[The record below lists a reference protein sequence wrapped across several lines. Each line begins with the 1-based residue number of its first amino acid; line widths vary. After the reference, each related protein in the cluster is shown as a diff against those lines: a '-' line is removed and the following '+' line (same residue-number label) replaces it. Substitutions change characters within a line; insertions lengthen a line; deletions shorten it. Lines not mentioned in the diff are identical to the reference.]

1 MAYEWIKVEV
11 ITPDKPEIYQLAEIL
26 NIDPDSVLG
35 KLIRIWAWADQ
46 QTIDGNA
53 NCNAASVTK
62 NAIDRI
68 AFLPGFADA
77 LLQVG
82 WLRNEGNTLV
92 FPNFDRHNGKS
103 SKKRTLTNRRVTEH
117 RKKPPNG
124 NANSNAASVTSAFQ
138 KALPEEELEEEVKD
152 KPLSL
157 GGGENLGEG
166 SQPANGGPPEP
177 DFSGLDE
184 PIGKFAMHPDWRPS
198 PDFQQRAAYWNR
210 ILDGPK
216 PGYTETELVR
226 FTTFWQAEGKAL
238 HHVQWEQKF
247 ADSVLYERRQE
258 SMKKPNGGPNAKPQP
273 GTASSGESRAM
284 QKFREAQAQRYGPD
298 FVQPVGGD
306 DRDIHGSLDNQ
317 ERGGSAF
324 GLDRDDWSSD

>member
-124 NANSNAASVTSAFQ
+124 NANSNATSVTSAFQ
-138 KALPEEELEEEVKD
+138 KALPEEELEEEIKD
-152 KPLSL
+152 KPPHITRE
-157 GGGENLGEG
+157 ENLP
-166 SQPANGGPPEP
+166 PAENNGLPEYIP
-177 DFSGLDE
+177 GVDE
-184 PIGKFAMHPDWRPS
+184 PIGKFPMFSGWTPS
-198 PDFQQRAAYWNR
+198 LDFRQRAALGGI
-210 ILDGPK
+210 ILAEDYQP
-216 PGYTETELVR
+216 TELASFVMY
-226 FTTFWQAEGKAL
+226 WQPEGKAFHQL
-238 HHVQWEQKF
+238 QWEQKF
-247 ADSVLYERRQE
+247 ARHIQQERSRAGKQ
-258 SMKKPNGGPNAKPQP
+258 KTGGPNAKPQSNTP
-273 GTASSGESRAM
+273 SSGESRAM